1 MARMSLFRKI
11 AIIAAPAAAL
21 LALSGCASP
30 FRADVARFP
39 QLPAPQ
45 GPSFSVMPD
54 DPQLSGG
61 LEFSQYSN
69 LVANELAEKGYVRSA
84 DPAAADLVVRLDY
97 GVDNGREKIRS
108 TGFYRDPFYGPY
120 GFFPRFYGHGRFLYG
135 YLIGRASGRE
145 VVGQSG

>member
-1 MARMSLFRKI
+1 MA
-11 AIIAAPAAAL
+11 
-21 LALSGCASP
+21 
-30 FRADVARFP
+30 
-39 QLPAPQ
+39 
-45 GPSFSVMPD
+45 D

-61 LEFSQYSN
+61 LEFSQYAN

-120 GFFPRFYGHGRFLYG
+120 GFYPRFYGHGRFMYG
-135 YLIGRASGRE
+135 YSDPFLFGPGYSEDRKSTRLN
-145 VVGQSG
+145 SSH

>member
-1 MARMSLFRKI
+1 MA
-11 AIIAAPAAAL
+11 
-21 LALSGCASP
+21 
-30 FRADVARFP
+30 
-39 QLPAPQ
+39 
-45 GPSFSVMPD
+45 D

-61 LEFSQYSN
+61 LEFSQYAN

-120 GFFPRFYGHGRFLYG
+120 GFYPRFYVHGRFMFESKSEESRVGKYG
-135 YLIGRASGRE
+135 GSAGRYLWSRYYTNK
-145 VVGQSG
+145 

>member
-30 FRADVARFP
+30 FRADVARFQ

-45 GPSFSVMPD
+45 GQSFSVMAD

-61 LEFSQYSN
+61 LEFSQY
-69 LVANELAEKGYVRSA
+69 ANPLATELAQKGYVPSA
-84 DPAAADLVVRLDY
+84 DPAAHALVVRLHS
-97 GVDNGREKIRS
+97 GVVNGREKLRR
-108 TGFYRDPFYGPY
+108 TGFYDRKSCVEGT
-120 GFFPRFYGHGRFLYG
+120 R
-135 YLIGRASGRE
+135 
-145 VVGQSG
+145 